1 MMTGNPGH
9 TALEKQDIVDNK
21 RKGTTIRDLVT
32 EKI

>member
-1 MMTGNPGH
+1 MGLPDRGECGLT
-9 TALEKQDIVDNK
+9 IDNK